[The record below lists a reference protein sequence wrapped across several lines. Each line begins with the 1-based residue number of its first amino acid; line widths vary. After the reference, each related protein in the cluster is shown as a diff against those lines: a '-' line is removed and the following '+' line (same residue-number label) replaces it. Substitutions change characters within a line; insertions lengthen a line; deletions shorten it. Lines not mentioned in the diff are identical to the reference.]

1 MSLQTRI
8 KAAGAAAAAAP
19 VDAGR
24 RRAVKRRTKRAVM
37 DRMGY
42 DEVARISAYIDPA
55 LARSELRPAVEA
67 ALNVE
72 EPTDLATPE
81 RETIIDEILDDV
93 VGLGPLQPLIED
105 DTVTEIMING
115 CRSAFFERGGVL
127 YPIEHAFEDDE
138 QIRVLIDRIIS
149 PLGRRIDERSPI
161 VNARLK
167 TGYRVNAVIPPVAID
182 GPILTI
188 RKFSD
193 RICSLDEL
201 VGLGSLPLWYAQL
214 LSCAVSLRQDL
225 AVAGGTGSG
234 KTTLLNALSCEIST
248 GERIVTIEDSA
259 ELKFAHHPHVVRLEA
274 REASIE
280 GEGAVTIRDLV
291 TNALRMRPDRI
302 VVGEVRGAECCDML
316 QAMNTG
322 HDGSLTTLHAGS
334 EQETVVRLTLLA
346 RYGIDLPR
354 ELVEND
360 LLKKIAR
367 SWASLVP
374 AHRLGL
380 VIEDASGRL
389 AFLLLSSGVC
399 CVLLTM
405 VSLSP
410 LGFALGLVVPFAVG
424 AARDGFESRREQ
436 RDAEEAMPE
445 AFTALSMSLA
455 SGHSLAQGMRFVG
468 AHAQEPV
475 HTEFLRVA
483 AAIDC
488 GISAT
493 DALDDLLVRIDAPGL
508 SLVTLALKVSQRT
521 GAPLA
526 DLLSEASSMVGG
538 RIELKRRLDVKTSQ
552 ARMSAHMVA
561 AMPAGMCAV
570 LALLS
575 ADFRRGLATPAGAGA
590 VVLGLAL
597 NAVAL
602 VVIRRI
608 MRVEL

>member
-1 MSLQTRI
+1 MEIVVPLVVGGL
-8 KAAGAAAAAAP
+8 AGLSVATACGMEP
-19 VDAGR
+19 RVP
-24 RRAVKRRTKRAVM
+24 
-37 DRMGY
+37 RMPLA
-42 DEVARISAYIDPA
+42 E
-55 LARSELRPAVEA
+55 LARQVFES
-67 ALNVE
+67 
-72 EPTDLATPE
+72 
-81 RETIIDEILDDV
+81 V
-93 VGLGPLQPLIED
+93 VD
-105 DTVTEIMING
+105 
-115 CRSAFFERGGVL
+115 
-127 YPIEHAFEDDE
+127 
-138 QIRVLIDRIIS
+138 
-149 PLGRRIDERSPI
+149 
-161 VNARLK
+161 K
-167 TGYRVNAVIPPVAID
+167 
-182 GPILTI
+182 
-188 RKFSD
+188 
-193 RICSLDEL
+193 
-201 VGLGSLPLWYAQL
+201 
-214 LSCAVSLRQDL
+214 
-225 AVAGGTGSG
+225 
-234 KTTLLNALSCEIST
+234 
-248 GERIVTIEDSA
+248 
-259 ELKFAHHPHVVRLEA
+259 
-274 REASIE
+274 
-280 GEGAVTIRDLV
+280 
-291 TNALRMRPDRI
+291 
-302 VVGEVRGAECCDML
+302 
-316 QAMNTG
+316 
-322 HDGSLTTLHAGS
+322 
-334 EQETVVRLTLLA
+334 
-346 RYGIDLPR
+346 LPR

-360 LLKKIAR
+360 SIKKIAR

-374 AHRLGL
+374 VHRLGF
-380 VIEDASGRL
+380 VIEDDAARL
-389 AFLLLSSGVC
+389 AFLLLSSGAC
-399 CVLLTM
+399 CIALTM

-410 LGFALGLVVPFAVG
+410 VGFVLGLVAPLGVG
-424 AARDGFESRREQ
+424 AARDTFDQRREQ
-436 RDAEEAMPE
+436 HDVEEAMPE

-526 DLLSEASSMVGG
+526 DLLSEASSMVGE

-552 ARMSAHMVA
+552 ARMSAHMVS

>member
-1 MSLQTRI
+1 M
-8 KAAGAAAAAAP
+8 
-19 VDAGR
+19 
-24 RRAVKRRTKRAVM
+24 
-37 DRMGY
+37 
-42 DEVARISAYIDPA
+42 EVAVPLVVGGLAGFSVATACGAEPRVPQVPPA
-55 LARSELRPAVEA
+55 ELAR
-67 ALNVE
+67 
-72 EPTDLATPE
+72 
-81 RETIIDEILDDV
+81 
-93 VGLGPLQPLIED
+93 Q
-105 DTVTEIMING
+105 
-115 CRSAFFERGGVL
+115 
-127 YPIEHAFEDDE
+127 AFE
-138 QIRVLIDRIIS
+138 
-149 PLGRRIDERSPI
+149 
-161 VNARLK
+161 
-167 TGYRVNAVIPPVAID
+167 TVAE
-182 GPILTI
+182 
-188 RKFSD
+188 K
-193 RICSLDEL
+193 
-201 VGLGSLPLWYAQL
+201 
-214 LSCAVSLRQDL
+214 
-225 AVAGGTGSG
+225 
-234 KTTLLNALSCEIST
+234 
-248 GERIVTIEDSA
+248 
-259 ELKFAHHPHVVRLEA
+259 
-274 REASIE
+274 
-280 GEGAVTIRDLV
+280 
-291 TNALRMRPDRI
+291 
-302 VVGEVRGAECCDML
+302 
-316 QAMNTG
+316 
-322 HDGSLTTLHAGS
+322 
-334 EQETVVRLTLLA
+334 
-346 RYGIDLPR
+346 LPR

-367 SWASLVP
+367 SWASLAP
-374 AHRLGL
+374 ARRLGL
-380 VIEDASGRL
+380 AIEDASGRL

-410 LGFALGLVVPFAVG
+410 LGFALGLVAPFAVG

-436 RDAEEAMPE
+436 HDAEEAMPE

-526 DLLSEASSMVGG
+526 DLLSEASSMVGE

-597 NAVAL
+597 NVVAL

>member
-1 MSLQTRI
+1 MEITVPLVVGGL
-8 KAAGAAAAAAP
+8 AGLSVATACGAEP
-19 VDAGR
+19 RVPQV
-24 RRAVKRRTKRAVM
+24 RRA
-37 DRMGY
+37 
-42 DEVARISAYIDPA
+42 E
-55 LARSELRPAVEA
+55 LARQ
-67 ALNVE
+67 AL
-72 EPTDLATPE
+72 
-81 RETIIDEILDDV
+81 
-93 VGLGPLQPLIED
+93 
-105 DTVTEIMING
+105 
-115 CRSAFFERGGVL
+115 
-127 YPIEHAFEDDE
+127 
-138 QIRVLIDRIIS
+138 
-149 PLGRRIDERSPI
+149 
-161 VNARLK
+161 
-167 TGYRVNAVIPPVAID
+167 
-182 GPILTI
+182 
-188 RKFSD
+188 
-193 RICSLDEL
+193 
-201 VGLGSLPLWYAQL
+201 
-214 LSCAVSLRQDL
+214 
-225 AVAGGTGSG
+225 
-234 KTTLLNALSCEIST
+234 
-248 GERIVTIEDSA
+248 
-259 ELKFAHHPHVVRLEA
+259 
-274 REASIE
+274 
-280 GEGAVTIRDLV
+280 
-291 TNALRMRPDRI
+291 
-302 VVGEVRGAECCDML
+302 
-316 QAMNTG
+316 
-322 HDGSLTTLHAGS
+322 
-334 EQETVVRLTLLA
+334 ETVA
-346 RYGIDLPR
+346 EKLPR

-367 SWASLVP
+367 SWASLAP

-410 LGFALGLVVPFAVG
+410 LGFALGLVAPFTVG

-436 RDAEEAMPE
+436 HDAEEAMPE

-526 DLLSEASSMVGG
+526 DLLSEASSMVGE

-575 ADFRRGLATPAGAGA
+575 ADFSSRSCDARRRGRCGAGSCPQRRCPGGYPA
-590 VVLGLAL
+590 HYAGGAMSAPV
-597 NAVAL
+597 AVAACL
-602 VVIRRI
+602 CALSVFVATGLDRADARKIGRGLQARGGAGRCRRSLGG
-608 MRVEL
+608 RCSDRASEGRGWSGRPGASVARRSFRDDRCCALGSFGRSFV

>member
-1 MSLQTRI
+1 M
-8 KAAGAAAAAAP
+8 
-19 VDAGR
+19 
-24 RRAVKRRTKRAVM
+24 
-37 DRMGY
+37 
-42 DEVARISAYIDPA
+42 EVAVPLVVGGLAGFSVATACGAEPRVPQVPPA
-55 LARSELRPAVEA
+55 ELARQALETA
-67 ALNVE
+67 AE
-72 EPTDLATPE
+72 
-81 RETIIDEILDDV
+81 
-93 VGLGPLQPLIED
+93 
-105 DTVTEIMING
+105 
-115 CRSAFFERGGVL
+115 
-127 YPIEHAFEDDE
+127 
-138 QIRVLIDRIIS
+138 
-149 PLGRRIDERSPI
+149 
-161 VNARLK
+161 K
-167 TGYRVNAVIPPVAID
+167 
-182 GPILTI
+182 
-188 RKFSD
+188 
-193 RICSLDEL
+193 
-201 VGLGSLPLWYAQL
+201 
-214 LSCAVSLRQDL
+214 
-225 AVAGGTGSG
+225 
-234 KTTLLNALSCEIST
+234 
-248 GERIVTIEDSA
+248 
-259 ELKFAHHPHVVRLEA
+259 
-274 REASIE
+274 
-280 GEGAVTIRDLV
+280 
-291 TNALRMRPDRI
+291 
-302 VVGEVRGAECCDML
+302 
-316 QAMNTG
+316 
-322 HDGSLTTLHAGS
+322 
-334 EQETVVRLTLLA
+334 
-346 RYGIDLPR
+346 LPR

-367 SWASLVP
+367 SWASLAP

-410 LGFALGLVVPFAVG
+410 LGFALGLVAPIAAG

-436 RDAEEAMPE
+436 HDAEEAMPE

-526 DLLSEASSMVGG
+526 EASSMVGE

-590 VVLGLAL
+590 VALGLAL

>member
-1 MSLQTRI
+1 MEITVPLVVGGL
-8 KAAGAAAAAAP
+8 AGLS
-19 VDAGR
+19 
-24 RRAVKRRTKRAVM
+24 
-37 DRMGY
+37 
-42 DEVARISAYIDPA
+42 VATACGAEPRVPQVPPA
-55 LARSELRPAVEA
+55 ELARQ
-67 ALNVE
+67 AL
-72 EPTDLATPE
+72 
-81 RETIIDEILDDV
+81 
-93 VGLGPLQPLIED
+93 
-105 DTVTEIMING
+105 
-115 CRSAFFERGGVL
+115 
-127 YPIEHAFEDDE
+127 
-138 QIRVLIDRIIS
+138 
-149 PLGRRIDERSPI
+149 
-161 VNARLK
+161 
-167 TGYRVNAVIPPVAID
+167 
-182 GPILTI
+182 
-188 RKFSD
+188 
-193 RICSLDEL
+193 
-201 VGLGSLPLWYAQL
+201 
-214 LSCAVSLRQDL
+214 
-225 AVAGGTGSG
+225 
-234 KTTLLNALSCEIST
+234 
-248 GERIVTIEDSA
+248 
-259 ELKFAHHPHVVRLEA
+259 
-274 REASIE
+274 
-280 GEGAVTIRDLV
+280 
-291 TNALRMRPDRI
+291 
-302 VVGEVRGAECCDML
+302 
-316 QAMNTG
+316 
-322 HDGSLTTLHAGS
+322 
-334 EQETVVRLTLLA
+334 ETVA
-346 RYGIDLPR
+346 EKLPR

-367 SWASLVP
+367 SWASLAP

-410 LGFALGLVVPFAVG
+410 LGFALGLVAPFAVG

-436 RDAEEAMPE
+436 HDAEEAMPE

-475 HTEFLRVA
+475 HTE

-526 DLLSEASSMVGG
+526 DLLSEASSMVGE